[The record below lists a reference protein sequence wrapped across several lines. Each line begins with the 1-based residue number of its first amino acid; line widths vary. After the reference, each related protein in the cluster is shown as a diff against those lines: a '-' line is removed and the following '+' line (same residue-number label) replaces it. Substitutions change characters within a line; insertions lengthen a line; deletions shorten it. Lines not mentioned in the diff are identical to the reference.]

1 VHLSIVI
8 KEILPCHYSIWRR
21 YKM

>member
-8 KEILPCHYSIWRR
+8 KEILPCHYSIWR